1 MQHVH
6 WTTFLLLFLLLN
18 ASSTMSENARQFGN
32 LSKFALA
39 QVMRYTCRFSRSLSH
54 ELKSRSFDSSLKFA
68 LASPLSIISYLMYI
82 ILNVNNV
89 QTYCNCIVR
98 SLFTQGD
105 PISDCSLLSLGA
117 LKNIQYIY
125 NTVLS
130 KIV

>member
-1 MQHVH
+1 M
-6 WTTFLLLFLLLN
+6 
-18 ASSTMSENARQFGN
+18 FGFHHSFVYGYI
-32 LSKFALA
+32 LS
-39 QVMRYTCRFSRSLSH
+39 V
-54 ELKSRSFDSSLKFA
+54 
-68 LASPLSIISYLMYI
+68 IVI
-82 ILNVNNV
+82 V
-89 QTYCNCIVR
+89 IVR